1 MITPDD
7 IEVVEAYM
15 RFLDDPI
22 DKSPV
27 AVNIG
32 IINTKEEDE
41 ALADGLE
48 SDDPLWYGFDSYVF
62 AYVHKHL
69 GETIEQYYHE
79 ETTPNDFILIR
90 EEDTNE

>member
-7 IEVVEAYM
+7 IEVVGAYM

-48 SDDPLWYGFDSYVF
+48 SENSDWYDFDSYVF

-90 EEDTNE
+90 EEE

>member
-7 IEVVEAYM
+7 IEVVGAYM

-69 GETIEQYYHE
+69 GETIEQYYNE

-90 EEDTNE
+90 EEE

>member
-7 IEVVEAYM
+7 IEVVGAYM

-69 GETIEQYYHE
+69 GETIEQYYSE

-90 EEDTNE
+90 EEE